1 MTIPNIK
8 MLEMLVEISYKKATM
23 LYYYFP
29 NFWVVNVI
37 GLGGRKLG
45 AECAPSGTQ
54 SMVRRR
60 KPGGGRNTNKM
71 FV

>member
-1 MTIPNIK
+1 

-29 NFWVVNVI
+29 NFWVVNGI

-45 AECAPSGTQ
+45 AECAPSGTLSWQ
-54 SMVRRR
+54 SLGKTLPSVIARD
-60 KPGGGRNTNKM
+60 
-71 FV
+71 